1 MTKRGL
7 DSQLVVPS
15 HFTTDELR
23 DLFTYNKETK
33 SDTHDKMGCQC
44 GGTAIQDGN
53 NDGEPEFQAGAPGA
67 RQDDQLVDWT
77 HLASPVEKGLQDP
90 ILSVASPFVSFVMM
104 KNFFSDSQVD

>member
-7 DSQLVVPS
+7 DSQQVVPS

-53 NDGEPEFQAGAPGA
+53 NDGAPGA
-67 RQDDQLVDWT
+67 RPDDQLVDWT